1 LGGIKQ
7 LANQTLWFGLSNI
20 LGRFISYLLTPI
32 LLYSY
37 HAGEFGDISIL
48 FASAAFLNIVFTYGM
63 ETSYFR
69 FNQVEDEKKVFN
81 TAFSSLLLT
90 TLLFSFLLMPQAQQ
104 LANMMELDEHPDYVI
119 WVIAIVALDTL
130 AVLPFIQTQICR

>member
-32 LLYSY
+32 LLYSF
-37 HAGEFGDISIL
+37 HAGDFGDISIL
-48 FASAAFLNIVFTYGM
+48 FASAAFLNIIFTYGM

-69 FNQVEDEKKVFN
+69 FNQIEDERRY
-81 TAFSSLLLT
+81 S
-90 TLLFSFLLMPQAQQ
+90 
-104 LANMMELDEHPDYVI
+104 
-119 WVIAIVALDTL
+119 
-130 AVLPFIQTQICR
+130 TQP